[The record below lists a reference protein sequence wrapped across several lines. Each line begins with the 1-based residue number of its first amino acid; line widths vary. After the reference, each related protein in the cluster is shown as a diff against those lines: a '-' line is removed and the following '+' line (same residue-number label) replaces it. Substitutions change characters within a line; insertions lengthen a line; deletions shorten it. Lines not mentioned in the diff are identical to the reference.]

1 MDHSYLSER
10 VKALQRELAVAEH
23 NRQYFANKYP
33 IPRTGRAIR
42 SCGSGFIKFALSCT
56 RCWIERS
63 SNADGCIKKPQV
75 AWRVSPYRNR
85 LNTSATTRY
94 PITAIKVA
102 QHEEVTK

>member
-42 SCGSGFIKFALSCT
+42 SCGSGFIKFA
-56 RCWIERS
+56 RFM
-63 SNADGCIKKPQV
+63 AKVGQIKNEPKSWDDVFFPFL
-75 AWRVSPYRNR
+75 RGRKGS
-85 LNTSATTRY
+85 
-94 PITAIKVA
+94 
-102 QHEEVTK
+102 